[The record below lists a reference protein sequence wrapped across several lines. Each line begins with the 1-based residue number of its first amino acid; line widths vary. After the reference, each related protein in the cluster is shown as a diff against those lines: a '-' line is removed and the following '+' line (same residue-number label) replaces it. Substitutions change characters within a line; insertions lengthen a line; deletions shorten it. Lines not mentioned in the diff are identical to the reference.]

1 MRKIIDVLN
10 NYKKD
15 ITIEEL
21 KKYFSLDSINQ
32 EKVLFLKV
40 LYCFNISGFYIPL
53 KPSICE
59 NDLSSVD
66 GWIELAKKDK
76 KIEYHDFDGEISKT
90 GDIAIN
96 DFQILEEDKKVDRF
110 IRIPDFYIYTNIK
123 LNTKKSKYVKSSL
136 TGEDIDMLNDSN
148 NINEI
153 AICDLHEDGA

>member
-1 MRKIIDVLN
+1 MRNIIDFLN

-21 KKYFSLDSINQ
+21 KKYFSIDSINQ

-76 KIEYHDFDGEISKT
+76 KIEYHD
-90 GDIAIN
+90 
-96 DFQILEEDKKVDRF
+96 L
-110 IRIPDFYIYTNIK
+110 
-123 LNTKKSKYVKSSL
+123 
-136 TGEDIDMLNDSN
+136 
-148 NINEI
+148 
-153 AICDLHEDGA
+153 